1 MILGSFNSPGIR
13 LPGWRAA
20 NFFASP
26 KSTALH
32 SFPDWL
38 KNDPHFQPR
47 TMSRT
52 RRTRLITALFALVSL
67 LFMQWAVAS
76 YACPGTASRL
86 GEITAMT
93 EAGMPCA
100 ASMSLDMDDAQ
111 ASLCH
116 AHCQTDRQN
125 THNPECAAPLAV
137 AALAPSF
144 LVAVSEPAS
153 SGGAPR
159 QSPHL
164 KRTTAPPLAISNCC
178 FRL

>member
-1 MILGSFNSPGIR
+1 MP
-13 LPGWRAA
+13 
-20 NFFASP
+20 
-26 KSTALH
+26 
-32 SFPDWL
+32 
-38 KNDPHFQPR
+38 
-47 TMSRT
+47 RT
-52 RRTRLITALFALVSL
+52 RRTRLITTLLALVSL

-76 YACPGTASRL
+76 YACPGVAPRL

-100 ASMSLDMDDAQ
+100 ASMSLDMDDTQ

-116 AHCQTDRQN
+116 AHCQTDKQN